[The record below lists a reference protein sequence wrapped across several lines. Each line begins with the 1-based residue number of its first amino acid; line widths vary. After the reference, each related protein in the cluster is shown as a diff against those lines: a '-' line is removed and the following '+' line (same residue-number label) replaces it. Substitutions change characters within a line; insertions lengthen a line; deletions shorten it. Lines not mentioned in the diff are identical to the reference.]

1 MTSKEYQVYEEQLKY
16 DDTSENSEDLL
27 DEFDAEQWRSLLDE
41 DRDYYMEMTKNESE
55 LERREESRIW
65 DEMDSN
71 CLACFLKEF
80 PIQKEEIEKSIQ
92 CLREMADSIDKT
104 HKDCT
109 IASIA
114 ANSTSASSGILSIL
128 GLTLAPITAGG
139 SLILTAAGIGLGAL
153 ATVTGLSTTAYES
166 VNNSKEIK
174 RAEELVAKCHEAL
187 QNVMHPHGTDFSSD
201 FPVNNGA
208 VGENIKH
215 LVSNVASQVPKM
227 YRAAKGIRTNV
238 KALKI
243 VRTNPALKAL
253 AKRAAAA
260 GRTSKGTIRG
270 VRHVQ
275 KTFAGTSLAMS
286 KGARMLGAASA
297 GVFLLFDAYSI
308 AQDAKHLTE
317 GAKAETASEIRE
329 KAKEIEED
337 LHNLNTLYEELKEI
351 VE

>member
-1 MTSKEYQVYEEQLKY
+1 MTSKEYQIYEEDLRY
-16 DDTSENSEDLL
+16 DDTSENSEELL
-27 DEFDAEQWRSLLDE
+27 DEINAEQWRSLMDK
-41 DRDYYMEMTKNESE
+41 DGDYYMEMTENESD
-55 LERREESRIW
+55 LEREESGIW

-71 CLACFLKEF
+71 YLACFLKEF
-80 PIQKEEIEKSIQ
+80 PVQKQEIEKSIQ
-92 CLREMADSIDKT
+92 CLREMADGIDKT

-139 SLILTAAGIGLGAL
+139 SLILTATGIGLGAL

-166 VNNSKEIK
+166 VNNSKERK
-174 RAEELVAKCHEAL
+174 RAEELMAKCHKTL
-187 QNVMHPHGTDFSSD
+187 QNVMHPHGTDFSSECLL
-201 FPVNNGA
+201 NNGA

-227 YRAAKGIRTNV
+227 YRAAKEIRTNV

-243 VRTNPALKAL
+243 ARANPALKAL

-260 GRTSKGTIRG
+260 GSTSKRTIRG
-270 VRHVQ
+270 LKHVQ

-286 KGARMLGAASA
+286 KGARMLGTASA

-329 KAKEIEED
+329 KAKELEED
-337 LHNLNTLYEELKEI
+337 LYNLNTFYEELKRI

>member
-1 MTSKEYQVYEEQLKY
+1 MTSEEYQVYEEQLKY

-41 DRDYYMEMTKNESE
+41 DGDYYMEMINNESD

-174 RAEELVAKCHEAL
+174 RAEELMAKCHEAL

-201 FPVNNGA
+201 FPVNNGV

-260 GRTSKGTIRG
+260 GSTSKGAIRG

-329 KAKEIEED
+329 KAKELEED